1 MSKEKGKKKPSG
13 VDQENNH
20 DQMPRGDKV
29 GVEGEVSLTS
39 RVVEDQEL
47 PKFNYYNACPFLQY
61 ELV

>member
-13 VDQENNH
+13 VEQENNH

-39 RVVEDQEL
+39 RVVEEQERTS
-47 PKFNYYNACPFLQY
+47 
-61 ELV
+61 